1 MKRLHHVFCVVA
13 DCHSPSGHYQTL
25 WQRHFY
31 EGLHSV
37 VERLVLPD
45 QIDYG

>member
-1 MKRLHHVFCVVA
+1 MCFA
-13 DCHSPSGHYQTL
+13 WWWIAIPTSEHYQTL
-25 WQRHFY
+25 WQQHFY